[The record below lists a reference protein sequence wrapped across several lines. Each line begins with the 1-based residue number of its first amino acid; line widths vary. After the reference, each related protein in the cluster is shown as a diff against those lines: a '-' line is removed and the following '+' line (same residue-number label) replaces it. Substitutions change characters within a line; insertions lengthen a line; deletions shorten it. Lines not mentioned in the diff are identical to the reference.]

1 MSSTEQARWFVLG
14 GDHLV
19 LLDERGQI
27 PQGPRAC
34 LPAHLHSAHFE
45 SFDEWDG
52 LPCYLLDLGPDAE
65 SPPLAG
71 LRQLMVAGDEEG
83 FRLAGRAWQLA
94 TFRRHGD
101 RDVVADVQREAVVG
115 VFTCMRHMQDRPVLN
130 VRAGADADV
139 VHVAAH
145 DHAGPERGI
154 IAEFDIADQV
164 RARIDVDVRA
174 EAREDALV
182 GSDVHG
188 SEPEKEQA

>member
-34 LPAHLHSAHFE
+34 LPVHLHSAHFE

-71 LRQLMVAGDEEG
+71 LRQLMVAGTRRG
-83 FRLAGRAWQLA
+83 FASP
-94 TFRRHGD
+94 
-101 RDVVADVQREAVVG
+101 VAPGSWPPSAA
-115 VFTCMRHMQDRPVLN
+115 PIASAAN
-130 VRAGADADV
+130 VA
-139 VHVAAH
+139 
-145 DHAGPERGI
+145 P
-154 IAEFDIADQV
+154 
-164 RARIDVDVRA
+164 
-174 EAREDALV
+174 
-182 GSDVHG
+182 
-188 SEPEKEQA
+188 P